1 MVSSYLMMKNMPLV
15 TVDENILQ
23 QGKCVDSIQN
33 KAFIFYAPDLFTF
46 KLDHID
52 FSS

>member
-1 MVSSYLMMKNMPLV
+1 MPPV
-15 TVDENILQ
+15 TVDQNILQ

-33 KAFIFYAPDLFTF
+33 KAFIFYTSDLFTF
-46 KLDHID
+46 KFDHID